1 MSWNHIVNV
10 YEEDLRMRQVAPGLR
25 KLIKLRVEHIRL
37 TPRDR
42 MRVKL
47 AVQVSYLITVYCIL
61 CCRLPF
67 VLWSVWFCWNIHL
80 QRTVRLVYFK
90 YFFYFFFKYFFCFYG
105 NVGKIS
111 PESVKI
117 GWVISVFR
125 QNSYTWQIK

>member
-1 MSWNHIVNV
+1 MNV

-47 AVQVSYLITVYCIL
+47 AMQVSYLIIVYGIL
-61 CCRLPF
+61 CCRL
-67 VLWSVWFCWNIHL
+67 LL
-80 QRTVRLVYFK
+80 
-90 YFFYFFFKYFFCFYG
+90 
-105 NVGKIS
+105 
-111 PESVKI
+111 

-125 QNSYTWQIK
+125 QNSYTRQIK